1 MYKAYWST
9 IERKNQLR
17 WQRIVRLDGL
27 GLPVEQIAKLS
38 GYTYN
43 QVRRTLESPYYQEC
57 RKAKLEGRVSAFD
70 RELSECSEEMKARL
84 RELVPI
90 AISSLEN
97 ALCSEHEAV
106 RLRAAIEIL
115 DRDERFNKTEQV
127 AVAHIIPSEQL
138 ERARKLARELKELE
152 VTPPTEETKVLTS

>member
-1 MYKAYWST
+1 M
-9 IERKNQLR
+9 
-17 WQRIVRLDGL
+17 RLDGL
-27 GLPVEQIAKLS
+27 GFPVEQIAKLS

-70 RELSECSEEMKARL
+70 RELSKCSEEMKARL

-97 ALCSEHEAV
+97 ALRSEHAAV

-127 AVAHIIPSEQL
+127 AAAHIIPEEQVA
-138 ERARKLARELKELE
+138 RARKLARELTE
-152 VTPPTEETKVLTS
+152 VQVRLQTEKDKALTN